1 MTSAGVLAMFSL
13 TGAILLFKRFHQYD
27 SGKLQRV
34 AFHLFGCAIHQ
45 LARVPLG
52 KRDRDARVLYS

>member
-1 MTSAGVLAMFSL
+1 MFSL